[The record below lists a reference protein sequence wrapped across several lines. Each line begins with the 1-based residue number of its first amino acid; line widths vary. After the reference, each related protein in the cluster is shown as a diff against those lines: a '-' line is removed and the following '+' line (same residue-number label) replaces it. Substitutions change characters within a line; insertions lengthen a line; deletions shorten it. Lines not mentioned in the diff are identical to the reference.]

1 MLGSNGTYNAKV
13 VGPGGKTRVSVAWA
27 AGTNPSPS
35 VDDVVAGLKANV

>member
-13 VGPGGKTRVSVAWA
+13 VGPGGKTVVSVGWA

-35 VDDVVAGLKANV
+35 VDDVIVGFKANI